1 MLAACAVGFCVLF
14 SLVGTFTYVNLL
26 LVAPPFNLSV
36 AGLAN
41 VFCVYLLGVVVT
53 PLTGRFI
60 IRFGFL
66 RALLSALGISSLG
79 LMLTLTPSLL
89 GVIGGLAICSSGVFI
104 CQSATI
110 SFIARHVP
118 NGRSSATGLY
128 YLSYYIGGAAGTA
141 IGGLA
146 YETGGWGGTV
156 AAMIIV
162 QGLAAS
168 IAWMGWRSARAA
180 ELPTK

>member
-26 LVAPPFNLSV
+26 LVTPPFNLSV

-41 VFCVYLLGVVVT
+41 VFCVYLLGVVVNAPDRSFHH
-53 PLTGRFI
+53 PLRFSP
-60 IRFGFL
+60 RPAV
-66 RALLSALGISSLG
+66 RTGISSLG
-79 LMLTLTPSLL
+79 LVLTLTPSLL
-89 GVIGGLAICSSGVFI
+89 GVIGGLAVCSSGVFI

-146 YETGGWGGTV
+146 YEAGGW
-156 AAMIIV
+156 AA
-162 QGLAAS
+162 
-168 IAWMGWRSARAA
+168 RS
-180 ELPTK
+180 LP